1 MLNKL
6 GPHNKTAAIILA
18 AGIGSRL
25 RPLTSFKPKPL
36 IVVGGQAIIDR
47 QIASLLSNGI
57 MQITIVVGYRASRIM
72 KHLSKKFPYPKCEID
87 YVFNPLYAKTN
98 TVYSLWLASPI
109 LSDVSTLV
117 INGDLMLTDE
127 SIAKML
133 SCQESCLGLSKHTCG
148 KEEVKVRLQDEKI
161 VSIGK
166 GLDPLEVDGEYVGV
180 AKFSQEV
187 GQDYREAL
195 DVAIEKGKIGIYYD
209 DVLQSLLCKH
219 SIKTVNL
226 TDCNVMEIDSL
237 QDFENANAVFSIK
250 GR

>member
-6 GPHNKTAAIILA
+6 GQHNKTAAIILA

-47 QIASLLSNGI
+47 QIASLLNNGI
-57 MQITIVVGYRASRIM
+57 TQITVIVGYRASSLM

-98 TVYSLWLASPI
+98 TVYSLWLASYI
-109 LSDVSTLV
+109 LSNVSTLV
-117 INGDLMLTDE
+117 INGDLMLNSE

-133 SCQESCLGLSKHTCG
+133 SCKESCLGLSKHTCG

-166 GLDPLEVDGEYVGV
+166 GLNPFEVDGEYVGV
-180 AKFSQEV
+180 AKFSQEI
-187 GQDYREAL
+187 GQDYRVAL
-195 DVAIEKGKIGIYYD
+195 DDAVRKGKIGIYYD
-209 DVLQSLLCKH
+209 DVLQSLLSKH
-219 SIKTVNL
+219 SIKTANL

-237 QDFENANAVFSIK
+237 QDFENANAVFGIK
-250 GR
+250 DR